1 MFFFLRD
8 LQFFYDMNLNT
19 TALFLRMLTCDCRH
33 LLSSKHECCRC
44 CEPGS
49 GSIWNFFLNP
59 ELFVP
64 DPAKMRRKKPINDPK
79 FFVIVAL
86 TVQQFWW
93 IVSYK
98 VIQIGWFFFLI
109 DFKVPVRRYCTYFYK
124 FQNMFK
130 IIGVG
135 SGFGTQKNRGRI
147 PNILSFRIHYTGC
160 RYLILCCC
168 RPARRRC
175 QPTRGLTT
183 WPDLWTKLFLSH
195 STTGTVRYYLTPWRK
210 NCC

>member
-1 MFFFLRD
+1 
-8 LQFFYDMNLNT
+8 
-19 TALFLRMLTCDCRH
+19 MLWTRIRFH
-33 LLSSKHECCRC
+33 L
-44 CEPGS
+44 
-49 GSIWNFFLNP
+49 
-59 ELFVP
+59 ELFPESGIVCSRSG
-64 DPAKMRRKKPINDPK
+64 KNEKKKTHKWSQIFCYCCFNCTAILMDCFLK
-79 FFVIVAL
+79 
-86 TVQQFWW
+86 
-93 IVSYK
+93 
-98 VIQIGWFFFLI
+98 IGWFFFLI

-124 FQNMFK
+124 FQNLFK
-130 IIGVG
+130 IIRVG